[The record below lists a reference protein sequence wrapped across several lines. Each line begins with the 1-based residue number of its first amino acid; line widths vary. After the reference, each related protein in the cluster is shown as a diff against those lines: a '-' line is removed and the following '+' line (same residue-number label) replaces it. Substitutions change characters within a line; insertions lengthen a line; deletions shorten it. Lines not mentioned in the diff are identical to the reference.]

1 MIYGNIDGI
10 RKSALDELE
19 SLYKAKT
26 PKDEVCS
33 LSIMET
39 ISRVSS
45 FIEREV
51 SVAID
56 RRGNIKSIAI
66 GDSTSVEIETL
77 DIREK
82 KLAGVRIIHTHPNGM
97 SNLSALDI
105 SALIKLK
112 LDIKGKACGIPG
124 RTIPLP
130 SVISAGCGLAWRAE
144 LSDRE
149 CLIAFMKERLLIVH

>member
-10 RKSALDELE
+10 RKSALEELE

-45 FIEREV
+45 FIEREI

-56 RRGNIKSIAI
+56 RRGNTVSVAI
-66 GDSTSVEIETL
+66 GDSTSVEIPTL
-77 DIREK
+77 DISEK
-82 KLAGVRIIHTHPNGM
+82 KLAGVRIIHTHPNGF

-105 SALIKLK
+105 SALLKLK
-112 LDIKGKACGIPG
+112 LDAIVAIGI
-124 RTIPLP
+124 
-130 SVISAGCGLAWRAE
+130 
-144 LSDRE
+144 
-149 CLIAFMKERLLIVH
+149 

>member
-26 PKDEVCS
+26 PKDEACS

-45 FIEREV
+45 FIEREI

-56 RRGNIKSIAI
+56 RRGNTVSVAI
-66 GDSTSVEIETL
+66 GDSTSVEIPTL

-82 KLAGVRIIHTHPNGM
+82 N
-97 SNLSALDI
+97 
-105 SALIKLK
+105 
-112 LDIKGKACGIPG
+112 
-124 RTIPLP
+124 
-130 SVISAGCGLAWRAE
+130 
-144 LSDRE
+144 
-149 CLIAFMKERLLIVH
+149 

>member
-10 RKSALDELE
+10 RKSALEELE

-45 FIEREV
+45 FIEREI

-56 RRGNIKSIAI
+56 RRGNTVSVAI
-66 GDSTSVEIETL
+66 GDSTSVEIPTL
-77 DIREK
+77 DISEK
-82 KLAGVRIIHTHPNGM
+82 KLAGVRIIHTHPNGF

-105 SALIKLK
+105 SALLK
-112 LDIKGKACGIPG
+112 LNNIRANNWDIDCDTNFLNDYSDDYGFYEDRINIENK
-124 RTIPLP
+124 
-130 SVISAGCGLAWRAE
+130 WR
-144 LSDRE
+144 
-149 CLIAFMKERLLIVH
+149 

>member
-45 FIEREV
+45 FIEREI

-56 RRGNIKSIAI
+56 RRGNTVSVAI
-66 GDSTSVEIETL
+66 GDSTSVEIPTL

-82 KLAGVRIIHTHPNGM
+82 KFKKCFKASVY
-97 SNLSALDI
+97 
-105 SALIKLK
+105 
-112 LDIKGKACGIPG
+112 KGF
-124 RTIPLP
+124 
-130 SVISAGCGLAWRAE
+130 SVLTFYHQ
-144 LSDRE
+144 L
-149 CLIAFMKERLLIVH
+149 